1 VPKVFISS
9 TKEDLEP
16 YRNAARD
23 AAIQVGFQPVMM
35 EYFTAQ
41 GKRPPYPA
49 CMAKVE
55 ECDLLVAIVA
65 HRYGWVPADQPPPGG
80 KSITWLECERAKEA
94 LAFVVD
100 EKFAWPPELRETH
113 RLSKAIED
121 GTDTPEL
128 AAEVKRNV
136 AKLREFKQW
145 LDSLGFR
152 ATFTNPDELKAAVLA
167 ALYEHSPRGA
177 APLKSDPAKYL
188 RWLREETAWIDI
200 RGLQVGTGK
209 AHRFPIEDL
218 YIPLKTVLSG
228 EGREPGKE
236 MRKPV
241 LLEEALRHPRL
252 VIVGD
257 PGSGKTTFLR
267 KIAYGSCRD
276 LSRGFPIL
284 VRIAELV
291 EHIANC
297 WPRREAGAP
306 ATRESPAWLARFLE
320 SQKWG
325 LDSEFFERKLGQPS
339 TMVLLDGLD
348 EVPDRVARE
357 NIARLFEKA
366 ASAYRECRFVVTT
379 RPQAYTG
386 ESTLKD
392 FHQVDIDELEPEAIE
407 RFLGHWAGCLHS
419 REPSRAE
426 AHRKEL
432 AEALHKRVEIR
443 RMARNPVML
452 TALAVVHWNERR
464 LPEQRADLYESI
476 LTWLARSREQRTDRA
491 PADRCLELLAQL
503 ALGMQNQPQG
513 RLTQVSKGRAAE
525 MLVPEFRH
533 VEEEERFQRAQSF
546 LDQEEVDSGIVVSRG
561 SELRFWHLTFQ
572 EYLAARAI
580 AGKGDVA
587 QHTLLLAGDRLYRP
601 EWREVLLLLAGI
613 LLIKQGR
620 DKVDGLLRAVMEALK
635 PKASLAER
643 ARCAGL
649 LGAMLQDLRPLAYQP
664 ADPRYQEVLDS
675 VLGIFDPEKS
685 HRADL
690 QERLEAAEA
699 LGQAGDPRLREDNWV
714 TIPEGTFR
722 VGAQK
727 TNPSRPN
734 YDPEAYEDESPLELQ
749 LGAFQVGRYP
759 VAVEEF
765 RRFIE
770 DDSYQNRRWWKEGG
784 FGKFQQPEEWEDQ
797 LLHPNR
803 PVVRV
808 SWYEAAAYCAWAGGR
823 LPAEA
828 EWERAARGAEGRRYP
843 WGNEAPD
850 ADRANYVVTKVGHP
864 TPVGLF
870 PRGATPEG
878 IHDMVGNVWEW
889 VADRYRERY
898 DRRATRKKEEYRF
911 RVVRGGSCSVFWR
924 GLRAASRVK
933 GVPGGRLVDLGFR
946 CAREV
951 PRFLQPGRSPG
962 RTLAPRFVK
971 QDAGGHGGVEGFDAG
986 GGDAQIDG
994 GGAQALAHPA
1004 ALAADDEGAV
1014 AGQIGARE
1022 VALARGDGGVDVQ
1035 AVLFQSGARQRIIEA
1050 GN

>member
-1 VPKVFISS
+1 MPKVFISS
-9 TKEDLEP
+9 TREDLEAF
-16 YRNAARD
+16 RNAARD

-41 GKRPPYPA
+41 GKRPSCPA

-55 ECDLLVAIVA
+55 ECDLVVVIVA

-80 KSITWLECERAKEA
+80 KSITWLECERAKEVV
-94 LAFVVD
+94 AFVVE
-100 EKFAWPPELRETH
+100 EKCAWPQELRETY

-128 AAEVKRNV
+128 AAEVKSNV

-145 LDSLGFR
+145 LGGLGFR

-200 RGLQVGTGK
+200 RGLQVGSGK

-218 YIPLKTVLSG
+218 YIPLKTVLG
-228 EGREPGKE
+228 DEGREPGEE
-236 MRKPV
+236 MREPV
-241 LLEEALRHPRL
+241 LLEEALKHPRL

-267 KIAYGSCRD
+267 RIAYRSSQD

-284 VRIAELV
+284 VHIAELV

-297 WPRREAGAP
+297 CPQHEAGVP
-306 ATRESPAWLARFLE
+306 TTKESPAWIAHFLG
-320 SQKWG
+320 SQKWD
-325 LDSEFFERKLGQPS
+325 LDAEFFERKLGEAS

-348 EVPDRVARE
+348 EVPDRVTRE
-357 NIARLFEKA
+357 TIARLFEKA
-366 ASAYRECRFVVTT
+366 AGAYRESQFVVTT

-392 FHQVDIDELEPEAIE
+392 FHQVGIDELEPEAIE

-419 REPSRAE
+419 GEPSRAE

-432 AEALHKRVEIR
+432 ADALHKRVEIR

-476 LTWLARSREQRTDRA
+476 LTWLARSREQRAGRA
-491 PADRCLELLAQL
+491 AADRCIELLAQL
-503 ALGMQNQPQG
+503 ALGMQNQPKG

-525 MLVPEFRH
+525 MLAPQFRQ
-533 VEEEERFQRAQSF
+533 VEEEERFQRAQDF

-580 AGKGDVA
+580 AGKGDAA
-587 QHTLLLAGDRLYRP
+587 QHELLVAGDKLYRP
-601 EWREVLLLLAGI
+601 EWREVMLLLAGI
-613 LLIKQGR
+613 LHVKQGR
-620 DKVDGLLRAVMEALK
+620 DKVDGLFRAVLEALK
-635 PKASLAER
+635 PEASLAER

-649 LGAMLQDLRPLAYQP
+649 LGAVLQDLRPHAYQP

-685 HRADL
+685 CRVSL

-699 LGQAGDPRLREDNWV
+699 LGQAGDPRLREDSWLS
-714 TIPEGTFR
+714 IPAGTFR
-722 VGAQK
+722 MGAQK
-727 TNPSRPN
+727 TDPSQSN
-734 YDPEAYEDESPLELQ
+734 YDPEAHVDESPVHEVD
-749 LGAFQVGRYP
+749 LGAFQIGRYP
-759 VAVEEF
+759 VTVEEF

-770 DDSYQNRRWWKEGG
+770 DDGYQNRRWWKRGG
-784 FGKFQQPEEWEDQ
+784 FGKHQRPQEWEEQ

-803 PVVRV
+803 PVVNV

-823 LPAEA
+823 LPTEP
-828 EWERAARGAEGRRYP
+828 EWERAARGVEGRKYP

-850 ADRANYVVTKVGHP
+850 ADRANCEETKIGHA

-870 PRGATPEG
+870 PLGATPEG
-878 IHDMVGNVWEW
+878 IHDMAGNVDDWL
-889 VADRYRERY
+889 ADWYRESY
-898 DRRATRKKEEYRF
+898 DKKSTQANKKQRHRVFRGGSLGTPSSYLRAAYRF
-911 RVVRGGSCSVFWR
+911 RIDPVVRY
-924 GLRAASRVK
+924 
-933 GVPGGRLVDLGFR
+933 DNLGFR
-946 CAREV
+946 CARDV
-951 PRFLQPGRSPG
+951 P
-962 RTLAPRFVK
+962 
-971 QDAGGHGGVEGFDAG
+971 
-986 GGDAQIDG
+986 
-994 GGAQALAHPA
+994 
-1004 ALAADDEGAV
+1004 
-1014 AGQIGARE
+1014 
-1022 VALARGDGGVDVQ
+1022 
-1035 AVLFQSGARQRIIEA
+1035 
-1050 GN
+1050 